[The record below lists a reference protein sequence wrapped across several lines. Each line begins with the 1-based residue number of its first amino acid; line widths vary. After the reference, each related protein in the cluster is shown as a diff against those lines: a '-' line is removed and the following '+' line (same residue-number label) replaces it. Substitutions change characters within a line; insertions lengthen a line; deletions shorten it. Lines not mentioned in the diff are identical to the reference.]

1 MEERSLEFPKKPKG
15 ATAARLTVGKY
26 KKAIVPLKDLDTL
39 RGVKGT
45 LQYGTIN
52 RGRIFRPLGL
62 EFPWDGYSS
71 STNDDTRKGD
81 GGTRKA
87 AVPLKHK

>member
-15 ATAARLTVGKY
+15 ATAARLTVGRY
-26 KKAIVPLKDLDTL
+26 KKAVVPLKDLDTL
-39 RGVKGT
+39 RGVKGA

-52 RGRIFRPLGL
+52 RGNVFRPLGL

-71 STNDDTRKGD
+71 NTNDTRKGD
-81 GGTRKA
+81 EGTGKA
-87 AVPLKHK
+87 SVPLKHR